1 LPKIDPT
8 YRKLIESIKLDGE
21 DYSDEQMKP
30 IYKEQK
36 TELDALHAIVGALFI
51 RYAIDGLLKMNTSQ
65 KASTGIKDV
74 LKTMGKHLGENEVKK
89 VTDILS
95 TVYKDTYYQNLYTLE
110 SGMTVNLKF
119 NILKQ
124 EYVDAAVNA
133 KYKEE
138 LFSDR
143 IWANKADMI
152 DVLQKNIVG
161 AMKGDT
167 TIDAIGKQIKETF
180 NVTAYESGR
189 LVTTETARVQ
199 TQASEDMGRATGV
212 EQVMWSATLDMLT
225 SPECGD
231 LDGQFWGIDEDHP
244 EPPLHPNC
252 RCCLCNVPPIK
263 NWSPDIRRDNE
274 TKEIIPY
281 QTYSDWAK
289 DKGIRE

>member
-1 LPKIDPT
+1 MDKT
-8 YRKLIESIKLDGE
+8 YRKAIEQIKIDGE
-21 DYSDEQMKP
+21 NFANSAM
-30 IYKEQK
+30 
-36 TELDALHAIVGALFI
+36 
-51 RYAIDGLLKMNTSQ
+51 
-65 KASTGIKDV
+65 KDV
-74 LKTMGKHLGENEVKK
+74 YLDQSAALDELHKIIGKIYIDHAKDGMLSLTTAEKAAITAMTTKKLKDMGLSLGESEVDT
-89 VTDILS
+89 VTAVLGS
-95 TVYKDTYYQNLYTLE
+95 VFKDTYYKTIYTME

-119 NILKQ
+119 NILK
-124 EYVDAAVNA
+124 EGYVNTAIRTS
-133 KYKEE
+133 YKEE
-138 LFSDR
+138 FFSDR

-152 DVLQKNIVG
+152 DVLQKNIVD

-167 TIDAIGKQIKETF
+167 TIDKIGKQIKETF

-252 RCCLCNVPPIK
+252 RCCLCNVPPIE

-289 DKGIRE
+289 DKGIE